1 MRVVKDAE
9 ERKNEILDAAEELF
23 STKGFESTSMNDIQ
37 NEIGIARGTLYYHFK
52 SKEEILD
59 AIIER
64 VTSRMTLNAKAVAG
78 DKSIPVI
85 ERLIKTVLALR
96 LRGEARDF
104 LMEQI
109 HKPQN
114 ALMHQKIQDKTV
126 ESVNPI
132 ITDIVKDGIEQKIFR
147 TEYPDETVEMVMLYS
162 NTAFHDLEGLDDS
175 EKIRKV
181 NGFIYNLERLLGTE
195 QGSLGKDF
203 ISLFE

>member
-1 MRVVKDAE
+1 MRIVKDAE
-9 ERKNEILDAAEELF
+9 ERKNEILDAAEKLF

-64 VTSRMTLNAKAVAG
+64 VTSRMTVNAKAVAA

-85 ERLIKTVLALR
+85 ERLVKTVLSLR
-96 LRGEARDF
+96 LSGESRDF

>member
-9 ERKNEILDAAEELF
+9 ERKNEILDAAEKLF

-85 ERLIKTVLALR
+85 ERLVKTVLVLR